1 MKGKLGKT
9 LMTYNKII
17 LVNNNNKYTNY
28 NELLP
33 ESQID
38 NEGYE

>member
-9 LMTYNKII
+9 LITYNKII

-28 NELLP
+28 NELISDSL
-33 ESQID
+33 ID
-38 NEGYE
+38 NEGN